1 MRVHFDEQADAVHVR
16 LDESVIVESEE
27 VTPGVILDFNA
38 AGQVVGVELLRVKE
52 HLPLAD
58 LKEIR
63 LRIA

>member
-1 MRVHFDEQADAVHVR
+1 MRVHVDEQADAVHVR

-38 AGQVVGVELLRVKE
+38 AGQVVGVEILRVKE
-52 HLPLAD
+52 RVPLAD